1 QFTVQFTVK
10 NCHEWNDAVLMNAL
24 KNQTK
29 HSCKCSVDDVKFH
42 DSDSSCSDNV
52 LSFSSTMIYA
62 AMDGSRTASDLVS
75 ILLYNLEK
83 NKLLWINNMTAL
95 SIASPSDDDESST
108 TNIALL
114 IGLFVAGF
122 VASFVIVLPM

>member
-1 QFTVQFTVK
+1 MLT
-10 NCHEWNDAVLMNAL
+10 NAL
-24 KNQTK
+24 RNQTR
-29 HSCKCSVDDVKFH
+29 HSCRCSVDDMKFR
-42 DSDSSCSDNV
+42 DSDISCSNNI

-75 ILLYNLEK
+75 ILLYNFEN

-95 SIASPSDDDESST
+95 SIASPSDDDEESST

-114 IGLFVAGF
+114 IGLFVGGF
-122 VASFVIVLPM
+122 VASFVIVLPINAV